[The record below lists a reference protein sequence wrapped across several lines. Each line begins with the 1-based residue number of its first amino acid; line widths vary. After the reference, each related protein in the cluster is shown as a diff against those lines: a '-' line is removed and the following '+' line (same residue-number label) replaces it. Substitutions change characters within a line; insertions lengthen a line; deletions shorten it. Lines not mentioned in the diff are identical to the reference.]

1 MADNAVAG
9 YADALFAVAEA
20 NGVLLTVEDELFRF
34 SQALNS
40 DENLQATLDDSS
52 LPVDRRQQIVEDL
65 LEGSA
70 CPTTKALVSMVV
82 ASRRSS
88 RFSSIVD
95 AFIERSASSRNKT
108 VATVRSAVELDN
120 SQKDKLVTAL
130 SGATNKDV
138 EVKVVIDPSVI
149 GGLITEIGDDII
161 DGSVRRRL
169 NQLRENFR

>member
-1 MADNAVAG
+1 MADNAIAG

-70 CPTTKALVSMVV
+70 C
-82 ASRRSS
+82 
-88 RFSSIVD
+88 
-95 AFIERSASSRNKT
+95 ERSASSRNKT
-108 VATVRSAVELDN
+108 VATVRSAVELDD

>member
-1 MADNAVAG
+1 MSDNAIAG
-9 YADALFAVAEA
+9 YADALFAVAAA
-20 NGVLLTVEDELFRF
+20 NNVLPTVEDELFRF

-70 CPTTKALVSMVV
+70 CSTTKALVSMIV
-82 ASRRSS
+82 ASGRSA
-88 RFSSIVD
+88 RLSSIVD
-95 AFIERSASSRNKT
+95 AFIERSAASRNKT
-108 VATVRSAVELDN
+108 VATVRSAVELDD

-138 EVKVVIDPSVI
+138 EVK
-149 GGLITEIGDDII
+149 EIGRAH
-161 DGSVRRRL
+161 V
-169 NQLRENFR
+169 

>member
-82 ASRRSS
+82 A
-88 RFSSIVD
+88 
-95 AFIERSASSRNKT
+95 
-108 VATVRSAVELDN
+108 
-120 SQKDKLVTAL
+120 
-130 SGATNKDV
+130 
-138 EVKVVIDPSVI
+138 
-149 GGLITEIGDDII
+149 
-161 DGSVRRRL
+161 
-169 NQLRENFR
+169 